1 MANEPSIDRFRA
13 ESPNIPGVVE
23 ARHTPKSGTFGLLA
37 AGLLVALMVL
47 GLAVHWASSRK
58 RPENVKAAA
67 PLKID
72 EPTQQSNPA
81 TAPAVEAHADQVIA
95 TVEEMARPWAS
106 KEFGYRDVF
115 SGETTQALLVRLPRA
130 SATQASGYWAF
141 AIHVAYG
148 NCKLEYLTD
157 LSRLRD
163 DYGYLEAKH
172 PMVGDPC
179 SRSVFDPLKLSILPG
194 NVWVRGGIVRGMDVR
209 PPLGIEVIIK
219 GQDIVARRME

>member
-1 MANEPSIDRFRA
+1 
-13 ESPNIPGVVE
+13 
-23 ARHTPKSGTFGLLA
+23 
-37 AGLLVALMVL
+37 
-47 GLAVHWASSRK
+47 
-58 RPENVKAAA
+58 
-67 PLKID
+67 
-72 EPTQQSNPA
+72 
-81 TAPAVEAHADQVIA
+81 VIA
-95 TVEEMARPWAS
+95 TVEEMAKPWAS

-179 SRSVFDPLKLSILPG
+179 SRSIFDPLKLSILPG
-194 NVWVRGGIVRGMDVR
+194 DVWVRGGIVQGMDVR

-219 GQDIVARRME
+219 GQNIIARRME